1 MKDESPLYLSH
12 IDDRIR
18 SIWWKSGIPIN
29 MLGIS
34 SHVSSQS
41 RHGPVRALKYV
52 LLPMSGMKY
61 TETGFRAKN
70 RKTENVQNLLRP
82 SIHPGICDV
91 NRIYRPVY
99 LRPLMECIRATI
111 AITRGINDVD
121 VFHFCLPKFDHT
133 SIALLLDFRIGLDL

>member
-1 MKDESPLYLSH
+1 
-12 IDDRIR
+12 
-18 SIWWKSGIPIN
+18 
-29 MLGIS
+29 
-34 SHVSSQS
+34 
-41 RHGPVRALKYV
+41 
-52 LLPMSGMKY
+52 MSGTKY

-82 SIHPGICDV
+82 SIQGFPICDV
-91 NRIYRPVY
+91 GFIVLGG

-133 SIALLLDFRIGLDL
+133 PIALLLDFRIRVTESFVTELLLL